1 MNGREALG
9 RILAI
14 LDAWEP
20 NVEDEEDNALRGMW
34 ESAAAEGY
42 ADARHVLTAKGRSLA
57 GSRLMGERDTG
68 MPGELHRPPPGAHEG
83 AFGCGN
89 RSCVHCFGRG

>member
-20 NVEDEEDNALRGMW
+20 DAEDGEEDNALRGMW

-42 ADARHVLTAKGRSLA
+42 ADARHVLTSKGRTLA
-57 GSRLMGERDTG
+57 GSRLMAERTSRTESDGES
-68 MPGELHRPPPGAHEG
+68 GAKHEG

-89 RSCVHCFGRG
+89 RSCVRCFGRG